1 VLCQWIHIADAAA
14 LEAAQTISQLILEN
28 AAVKTTIDDFCAS
41 RKALGVSIDVVCR
54 EMCLL
59 EDDLCHV
66 KSDVALEWC
75 MS

>member
-1 VLCQWIHIADAAA
+1 LD
-14 LEAAQTISQLILEN
+14 
-28 AAVKTTIDDFCAS
+28 
-41 RKALGVSIDVVCR
+41 VSIDVVCR